1 MSADYASTVL
11 AKGPVG
17 YWRLGEAT
25 GPTAADSSGKGRD
38 GTYRAT
44 STFGQL
50 GAVAGDPNAALRCD
64 SHLYVEVPSSPDF
77 SQPTSRQGL
86 TVETWLRPDLLEFP
100 AQTDPSGDRYVHWL
114 GKGDAGQY
122 EWGLR
127 FYPLSSSRPNRVSAY
142 IWTPG
147 EVKGAGAYF
156 QDVLTA
162 GEWMHVVACYDPGDR
177 NTPGAGVSIYKNG
190 QLQRGP
196 SSDPGALY
204 SSYQIVPT
212 PGTAPLRLGTR
223 DLRSF
228 LFGALDEVAIYP
240 RVLTAQEVLDNY
252 NAGIS

>member
-1 MSADYASTVL
+1 MSAGYASTVL

-64 SHLYVEVPSSPDF
+64 SHLYVEVPSSADF
-77 SQPTSRQGL
+77 SQPTSGQGL
-86 TVETWLRPDLLEFP
+86 TVETWLRPDLLDSP
-100 AQTDPSGDRYVHWL
+100 GQTDPSGDHYAHWL
-114 GKGDAGQY
+114 GKGDAGRY
-122 EWGLR
+122 EWGFR
-127 FYPLSSSRPNRVSAY
+127 FYPLRSSRPNRVSAY

-147 EVKGAGAYF
+147 KAEGAGAYF
-156 QDVLTA
+156 EGVLTA
-162 GEWMHVVACYDPGDR
+162 GEWIHVVACYDPGDQD
-177 NTPGAGVSIYKNG
+177 TPGAGVHIYKNG
-190 QLQRGP
+190 QPQPP
-196 SSDPGALY
+196 SPGALY

-212 PGTAPLRLGTR
+212 PGAAPVRLGTR
-223 DLRSF
+223 DLQSF

>member
-11 AKGPVG
+11 AKRPVG

-25 GPTAADSSGKGRD
+25 GPTAADLSGKGHD

-44 STFGQL
+44 PNFGQL
-50 GAVAGDPNAALRCD
+50 GAIAGDPNTALKCD
-64 SHLYVEVPSSPDF
+64 GHLYVEVPSSADF
-77 SQPTSRQGL
+77 SQPTSGQGL
-86 TVETWLRPDLLEFP
+86 TVETWLRPDLLDFP
-100 AQTDPSGDRYVHWL
+100 GQTDPSGDHYAYWL
-114 GKGDAGQY
+114 GKGDPGQY
-122 EWGLR
+122 EWGFR

-147 EVKGAGAYF
+147 KVEGAGAYF
-156 QDVLTA
+156 GDVLTA
-162 GEWMHVVACYDPGDR
+162 GEWIHVVACYDPGDQ
-177 NTPGAGVSIYKNG
+177 NTPGAGVRIYKNG
-190 QLQRGP
+190 QLRPP
-196 SSDPGALY
+196 SPGALY

-212 PGTAPLRLGTR
+212 PGPAPLRLGTR